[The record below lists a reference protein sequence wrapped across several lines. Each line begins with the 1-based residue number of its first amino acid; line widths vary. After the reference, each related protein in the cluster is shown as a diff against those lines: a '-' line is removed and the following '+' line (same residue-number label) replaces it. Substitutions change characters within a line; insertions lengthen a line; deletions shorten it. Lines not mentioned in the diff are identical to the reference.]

1 MFQVGLTL
9 ALGSTGGLLFHYLNL
24 PLPWLLG
31 AL

>member
-1 MFQVGLTL
+1 MFHVGL

-24 PLPWLLG
+24 PPSWLLG

>member
-1 MFQVGLTL
+1 MFHVGLAP